1 MTLGEKI
8 QTARKQAG
16 LTQEQLARK
25 LFVTRAAVAK
35 WESNGGTPDVQNLK
49 TLARLFNTPMEDLL
63 NDDLEIDRFGF
74 REDVQTDDPD
84 AAAASRFPEAYW
96 VRRAALLHGLCKIE
110 RFFNLLTFGLV
121 AVIWAAKHADEF
133 KKHYFVAEMGD
144 VQHFIIID
152 DESITTAPLPHRVQK
167 TNEFCIDGRT
177 YLI

>member
-35 WESNGGTPDVQNLK
+35 WETDAGTPDVQNLK
-49 TLARLFNTPMEDLL
+49 AVALLFNTPMENLL
-63 NDDLEIDRFGF
+63 NDDLEISRFGF
-74 REDVQTDDPD
+74 REDLQTDDPD

-96 VRRAALLHGLCKIE
+96 VRRAVLLHGLGKVE
-110 RFFNLLTFGLV
+110 AFFNFLTFGLLKI
-121 AVIWAAKHADEF
+121 IWVLKHADEF
-133 KKHYFVAEMGD
+133 KKHYFVAETGD
-144 VQHFIIID
+144 VQYFIVID
-152 DESITTAPLPHRVQK
+152 DKSITTTPLPHRVQK

>member
-16 LTQEQLARK
+16 LTQEQLAQK

-49 TLARLFNTPMEDLL
+49 ALARLFNTPMEDLL
-63 NDDLEIDRFGF
+63 NDDLAISRFGF
-74 REDVQTDDPD
+74 REDLRTDDPEK
-84 AAAASRFPEAYW
+84 AAASRFPEAYW
-96 VRRAALLHGLCKIE
+96 VRRAVLLHGLGKVE
-110 RFFNLLTFGLV
+110 AFFNFLTFSLLKI
-121 AVIWAAKHADEF
+121 IWVLKHADEF
-133 KKHYFVAEMGD
+133 KKHYFVAETGD
-144 VQHFIIID
+144 VQYFIVID
-152 DESITTAPLPHRVQK
+152 AENITTTPLPHRVQK

>member
-35 WESNGGTPDVQNLK
+35 WETDAGTPDVQNLK
-49 TLARLFNTPMEDLL
+49 ALALLFNTPMENLL
-63 NDDLEIDRFGF
+63 NDDLEISRFGF
-74 REDVQTDDPD
+74 REDLQTDDPD

-96 VRRAALLHGLCKIE
+96 VRRAALLHGLGKVE
-110 RFFNLLTFGLV
+110 RFFNVLTFGLV
-121 AVIWAAKHADEF
+121 AVMWSVKHADEF
-133 KKHYFVAEMGD
+133 KKHYFVAETGD
-144 VQHFIIID
+144 VQYFIVID
-152 DESITTAPLPHRVQK
+152 AESITTTPLPHRVQK